1 MKKKIAW
8 SIVGVTLLIIAVL
21 GIDIYRTM
29 PKADETTVALARI
42 DIKQDISGEDAVKI
56 SDWLGQQKGVDHVY
70 CNPES
75 DIVVFSFY
83 PVKVNANDIVANFKS
98 TFNLKAERFL
108 PTAEQMKGGCPVA
121 TTSITYKAAHFFT
134 QIFNH

>member
-8 SIVGVTLLIIAVL
+8 SILGVMLLLVAFIA
-21 GIDIYRTM
+21 IDIYRTM

-121 TTSITYKAAHFFT
+121 TTSITYKAAHFFS